1 MNGQGRFGNF
11 GNAFAAAPLFIF
23 RGGAA
28 GKICRGRR
36 MHLPEWRPG
45 CQECGGGFMN
55 GILIFI
61 GGILV
66 GAFLGVLT
74 MALVQINRD

>member
-1 MNGQGRFGNF
+1 
-11 GNAFAAAPLFIF
+11 
-23 RGGAA
+23 
-28 GKICRGRR
+28 
-36 MHLPEWRPG
+36 
-45 CQECGGGFMN
+45 MN

-61 GGILV
+61 GGMLV